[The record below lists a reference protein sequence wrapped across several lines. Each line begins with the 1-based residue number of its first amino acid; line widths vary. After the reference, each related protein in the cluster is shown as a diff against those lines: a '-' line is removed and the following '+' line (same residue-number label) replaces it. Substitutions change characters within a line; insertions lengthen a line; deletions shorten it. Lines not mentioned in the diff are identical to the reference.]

1 MSSLPVTPPFLPQE
15 FQVMFMKIGQQQQ
28 SFIQSI
34 DISRTDGGAD
44 VETLALGYA
53 GRVQGAAKT
62 TINCSGIVPYAIT
75 NGGGFSTPGMQLA
88 NGLQIDQT
96 MLTAYNGQGNIPVS
110 FIISI
115 GQPAAQK
122 LTFSGYISEIKTS
135 VSVGKQINYS
145 FMATGS
151 FSTFQ

>member
-1 MSSLPVTPPFLPQE
+1 MSGLPVTPNFTPQE
-15 FQVMFMKIGQQQQ
+15 FQVMFMKIGQEQQ

-34 DISRTDGGAD
+34 DITRMDGGAD

-62 TINCSGIVPYAIT
+62 TINCSGIVPYGAPG
-75 NGGGFSTPGMQLA
+75 NGGFSVPGMTNQGTQLDA
-88 NGLQIDQT
+88 T
-96 MLTAYNGQGNIPVS
+96 MLTPLNGQSNIPVN

-122 LTFSGYISEIKTS
+122 LVFSGYISDIKTS
-135 VSVGKQINYS
+135 VQVGRQINYS
-145 FMATGS
+145 FTATGS
-151 FSTFQ
+151 FNVFQ